1 MNTDRKPVLVVTG
14 PTASGKSALA
24 LDLAEALDGVVIN
37 ADSMQVYRDLRIVTA
52 RPSEG
57 DAARAPHRL
66 YGFLDA
72 AEVCSAVSWR
82 SLALAEIDAAH
93 AVGRLPILCGGTG
106 LYLKALMEGFAPTPD
121 VPPAVRES
129 VRARMAGHG
138 APAMHGELARRD
150 PEMASRLGPTDSQ
163 RIARALEVVEATGRS
178 LADWQREP
186 HPPPPARL
194 GFHVVAMLPPRDL
207 LYDAIDRRFRRM
219 VESGALDEVAA
230 LLDRGLSRT
239 LPAMKALGVPELA
252 AYLAGETDLDSA
264 VDSAATKTRRYAKR
278 QMTWLRRQI
287 IIDEIIS
294 EKYSESL
301 CVKIIALIRESG
313 LTR

>member
-150 PEMASRLGPTDSQ
+150 PEMAARLGPTDSQ

-186 HPPPPARL
+186 HPPPARL

-252 AYLAGETDLDSA
+252 AYLAGETDLDFA
-264 VDSAATKTRRYAKR
+264 ADSAATKTRRYAKR

-287 IIDEIIS
+287 VIDTAIS

-301 CVKIIALIRESG
+301 CIKIIALIRASD